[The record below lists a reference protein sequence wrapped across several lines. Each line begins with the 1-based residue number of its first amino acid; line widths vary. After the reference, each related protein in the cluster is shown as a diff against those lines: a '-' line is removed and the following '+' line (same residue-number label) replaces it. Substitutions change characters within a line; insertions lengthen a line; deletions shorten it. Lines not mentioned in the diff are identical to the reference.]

1 MAERFRMGTRVKWNW
16 GQGVGRGRIAE
27 RFERHVER
35 MIAGSLIRRNGS
47 TRDPAYLVQTDKG
60 DLVLKL
66 GSELSAA

>member
-1 MAERFRMGTRVKWNW
+1 
-16 GQGVGRGRIAE
+16 
-27 RFERHVER
+27 

-66 GSELSAA
+66 GSELSPA

>member
-1 MAERFRMGTRVKWNW
+1 MSADGREIPQGNTGQVELGAGCRPGT
-16 GQGVGRGRIAE
+16 
-27 RFERHVER
+27 H
-35 MIAGSLIRRNGS
+35 SRRNGS

>member
-1 MAERFRMGTRVKWNW
+1 
-16 GQGVGRGRIAE
+16 
-27 RFERHVER
+27 

-47 TRDPAYLVQTDKG
+47 TRDPAYLVHTDKG